1 MTSSPAPR
9 IDQVYRPIHARPGLV
24 GWIQFKGAL
33 GQSGPQGWAKVSDHE
48 FKLAND
54 LYELPRTP
62 EKYSGVHISH
72 GRVSKPSSEFFCPAI
87 YSLQPFWALNFNNTG
102 HCCHRRDV
110 PIHVDHSNS
119 RPPNLKL
126 AMALTNLHLVSSTPL
141 DVALPG
147 HCSFG

>member
-1 MTSSPAPR
+1 MSGLWKTA
-9 IDQVYRPIHARPGLV
+9 IDQVYRPIHACPGLV

-33 GQSGPQGWAKVSDHE
+33 GQNGPQGWTKVSDHE

-54 LYELPRTP
+54 LYQLLRTP
-62 EKYSGVHISH
+62 EKYSGVNISRR
-72 GRVSKPSSEFFCPAI
+72 GVSKPPSSILCPAI
-87 YSLQPFWALNFNNTG
+87 NSLQLLWVLNFNNTG
-102 HCCHRRDV
+102 HWCHRRDV